1 MQTPDTLG
9 SFKRRTR
16 NFIGQKS
23 SRQGRAR
30 LRFVATPRIFTGFGR
45 TCRPRVTAI
54 TNRWL
59 RRNPGAV
66 TTIVLL
72 IRSTGGYIRYT
83 TGELKL
89 QWQ

>member
-1 MQTPDTLG
+1 MKTPDTLG

-30 LRFVATPRIFTGFGR
+30 LRFVATPRVFTGFGR
-45 TCRPRVTAI
+45 TRRPRATAI
-54 TNRWL
+54 TNLWP

-72 IRSTGGYIRYT
+72 IRSTDGYTRHT
-83 TGELKL
+83 AGELKL